1 MRTGN
6 IVKTF
11 HGHVVIISNVRDN
24 YVNWISA
31 THSNSVGGTEIVTTE
46 TDVTCDCMENF
57 GIPHTP
63 DIDCPDCNGTGLMKK
78 TTHGMD
84 KATVLADNM
93 FDYIKSRMLKNFDF

>member
-31 THSNSVGGTEIVTTE
+31 THANSQGGTQIVTTE
-46 TDVTCDCMENF
+46 SEVACDCLIECCE
-57 GIPHTP
+57 PS
-63 DIDCPDCNGTGLMKK
+63 IDCPDCNGTGLMKK

-84 KATVLADNM
+84 KATVPADNM